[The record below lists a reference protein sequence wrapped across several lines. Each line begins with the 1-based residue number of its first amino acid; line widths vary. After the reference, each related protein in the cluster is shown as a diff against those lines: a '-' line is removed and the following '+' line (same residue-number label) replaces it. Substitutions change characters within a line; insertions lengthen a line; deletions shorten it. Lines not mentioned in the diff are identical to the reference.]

1 MRAARTDKNQT
12 AVVQALRAVG
22 CRVQSLAGLGDGV
35 PDLLV
40 GTRDK
45 RLVLIEVK
53 DGAKP
58 PSERKLT
65 SDQIKWHT
73 DWDGW
78 PVYVV
83 KSVDEA
89 LAVVG

>member
-1 MRAARTDKNQT
+1 
-12 AVVQALRAVG
+12 
-22 CRVQSLAGLGDGV
+22 VQSLAGLGDGV

-40 GTRDK
+40 GLRDK
-45 RLVLIEVK
+45 RIVLIEVK

-65 SDQIKWHT
+65 PDQIKWHA

-89 LAVVG
+89 LAVVGQI